1 MKERDAAGP
10 RLTTADRVYG
20 GIALAAV
27 LLALWFLVRGGPA
40 DGAADAIAR
49 PPRIT
54 IEDPRPGAELD
65 QPVTVLVD
73 ARTPLRADGTD
84 TTSNRHLHLDVGGA
98 MLMPGP
104 ADVRPVRGTTYRWTL
119 PRLPPGDAWLRAYW
133 SDAAHRPV
141 PGASSD
147 SVQVKIR

>member
-1 MKERDAAGP
+1 MENDAARP
-10 RLTTADRVYG
+10 RLTTSDRIYG

-40 DGAADAIAR
+40 DGAASP

-65 QPVTVLVD
+65 QPVTVTFD

-84 TTSNRHLHLDVGGA
+84 TTSSRHVHVDVAGA

-119 PRLPPGDAWLRAYW
+119 PRVQPGAAWVRAYW
-133 SDAAHRPV
+133 SDATHRPIS
-141 PGASSD
+141 GAASD
-147 SVQVKIR
+147 SVNVRIR